1 MVITVCLS
9 VIVVFAKKQETQTG
23 GKYQQRPEAVYYPYV
38 MFYPADYPQREGNDE
53 QYYQGI

>member
-1 MVITVCLS
+1 MSLGYSS
-9 VIVVFAKKQETQTG
+9 VAKKQETHAG